1 MRVATCECNYA
12 LIKSQINISLTKI
25 TSCAVSAGSGHVC
38 HSFRPSL
45 RCFVA
50 WSVCRAISEA
60 LPAPLSHYEADA
72 GYILSALVYF
82 KYNYSS
88 SAST

>member
-1 MRVATCECNYA
+1 MRVATCDCNYA
-12 LIKSQINISLTKI
+12 SIKSKMNISLTKI
-25 TSCAVSAGSGHVC
+25 TSCAVFSGSGHVC

-50 WSVCRAISEA
+50 RSVRRAIPEA

-72 GYILSALVYF
+72 RYILSALVYF
-82 KYNYSS
+82 KYTYSS
-88 SAST
+88 SAPT